1 MGEREQMIERIIH
14 RIRKFIIDWHYEL
27 CMTGIMGDAIEHNI
41 DADIVDKRLENNYK
55 NHYDK

>member
-1 MGEREQMIERIIH
+1 MIERIIN

-27 CMTGIMGDAIEHNI
+27 CMTGIMGDAIEHNT